1 MEISTAQ
8 KKEAL
13 NLLITVLMAVMTESM
28 LKKFADSLLDFA
40 ENLVAKTIS
49 PIDDAIILPVI
60 SKVRSAFTIED
71 ND

>member
-1 MEISTAQ
+1 MTENQ
-8 KKEAL
+8 KKESL

-40 ENLVAKTIS
+40 ENLVSKTIS
-49 PIDDAIILPVI
+49 PVDDAIVI
-60 SKVRSAFTIED
+60 PIINKVRSAFNIED